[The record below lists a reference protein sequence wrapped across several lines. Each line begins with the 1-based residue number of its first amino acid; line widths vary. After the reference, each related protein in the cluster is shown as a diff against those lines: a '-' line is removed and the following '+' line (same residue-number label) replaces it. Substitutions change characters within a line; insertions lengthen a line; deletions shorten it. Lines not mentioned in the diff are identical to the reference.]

1 MRPTNPFRSMLSIAE
16 AVQPELNV
24 QARPRRL
31 SQKGDV
37 QIELRICAL
46 AVAANLATLSAAF
59 PLDTKLPAYQTATGI
74 SGRIKSVGSDTLGNE
89 TALWAKGFMDRY
101 PDVKIEIEAKGSATA
116 PPALLEGA
124 SQFAPMSRPMTT
136 EEVAAFEMKYG
147 YKASSFRVAIDALSI
162 YVNKDNPVPC
172 LTMPQLSRIFSSS
185 RKVPGG
191 NEIKTWG
198 DVGLTGEWAAR
209 PIVMYGR
216 NSISGTYEFFQ
227 EMALYSGD
235 YKQDVRQQP
244 SSEAVVEKVAGDK
257 FGIGYSGLGFKTAG
271 VRTVPLASYPGGQC
285 YNTSAEATYSGRYP
299 IARYLYIYLNKKPD
313 QPLDPV
319 RREFV
324 KYILSKD
331 GQMQTETG
339 GFYQITDDIREQ
351 DLRKLGIPDIAN

>member
-1 MRPTNPFRSMLSIAE
+1 
-16 AVQPELNV
+16 
-24 QARPRRL
+24 
-31 SQKGDV
+31 
-37 QIELRICAL
+37 
-46 AVAANLATLSAAF
+46 
-59 PLDTKLPAYQTATGI
+59 
-74 SGRIKSVGSDTLGNE
+74 VGSDTLGNE
-89 TALWAKGFMDRY
+89 TALWAKGFVDRY

-116 PPALLEGA
+116 PPALLEGE

-198 DVGLTGEWAAR
+198 DVGLTGESAAR

-216 NSISGTYEFFQ
+216 NSISGTYEFFR
-227 EMALYSGD
+227 ETALYSGD

-244 SSEAVVEKVAGDK
+244 SSEAVVEKVAGDR
-257 FGIGYSGLGFKTAG
+257 FAIGYSGLGFKTAG
-271 VRTVPLASYPGGQC
+271 LRTVPLASYRGGQC
-285 YNTSAEATYSGRYP
+285 YDTSAEATYSGRYP

-313 QPLDPV
+313 QPLDPM

-331 GQMQTETG
+331 GQTQTEIG
-339 GFYQITDDIREQ
+339 GFYPIINDIREQ
-351 DLRKLGIPDIAN
+351 DLRKLGIPDRAN